1 MPCCA
6 PTLNRAQTSLSSLSK
21 AHNFL
26 LAASCSWALRH
37 REERLSMEKKSEISW
52 KGNVQG

>member
-6 PTLNRAQTSLSSLSK
+6 PTLNRAQTCLSSLSK
-21 AHNFL
+21 AHSFL
-26 LAASCSWALRH
+26 RAASCSWALRH